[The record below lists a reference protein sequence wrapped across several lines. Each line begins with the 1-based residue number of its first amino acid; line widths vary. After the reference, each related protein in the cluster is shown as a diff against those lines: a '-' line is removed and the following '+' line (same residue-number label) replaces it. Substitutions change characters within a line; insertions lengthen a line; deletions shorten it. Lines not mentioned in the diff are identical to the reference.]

1 MDKFEYKK
9 PTETSVKKRITRSR
23 YVSYHFFC
31 KQCNSEMP
39 DPEYRRVFCGNKCR
53 VKYNSEQRLR
63 ATAEGSVRE
72 HSSLGCYQQKH
83 KGKWVLQHRLV
94 MESFLKRE
102 LTRSEKVRHINGNR
116 KDNRIENLEVYT
128 GVYRSKSTPQG
139 VRVVDKILDMLT
151 LLKPDELQR
160 IADKIK
166 ELQSD

>member
-1 MDKFEYKK
+1 MSNLKCQQCDKELEGQRTK
-9 PTETSVKKRITRSR
+9 
-23 YVSYHFFC
+23 FC
-31 KQCNSEMP
+31 SHNCGSNYWNHRDLHNS
-39 DPEYRRVFCGNKCR
+39 K
-53 VKYNSEQRLR
+53 
-63 ATAEGSVRE
+63 EGAVRE
-72 HSSLGCYQQKH
+72 HSSLGCYKQKH

-94 MESFLKRE
+94 MESFLNRE

-128 GVYRSKSTPQG
+128 GVYRSKATPHG
-139 VRVVDKILDMLT
+139 VRVVDKVLDMLT